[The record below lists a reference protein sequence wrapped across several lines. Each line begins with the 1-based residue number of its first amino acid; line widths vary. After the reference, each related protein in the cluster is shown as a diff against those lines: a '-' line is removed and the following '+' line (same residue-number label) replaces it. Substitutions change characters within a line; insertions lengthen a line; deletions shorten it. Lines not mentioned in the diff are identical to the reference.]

1 MNILNELIQKYRSDK
16 NASNYTPIYEK
27 EFEGIK
33 DTITSILEIGLGTI
47 IPGVHSSMHDWKTSR
62 VIDGENFNDYM
73 PGASLRAW
81 KEYFTNAQIYGGD
94 VQEDT
99 QFEEERIKTFLF
111 NSTNLEECDKY
122 LEDLKFDIIIDDGS
136 HTPQDQIDTMKNL
149 YNRAK
154 MFYIIE
160 DIHSGN
166 YNTIENALKN
176 TFTDYKE
183 FYYLE
188 PHKNL
193 LIIKKL

>member
-1 MNILNELIQKYRSDK
+1 MNTLNKLIEKYRSDK
-16 NASNYTPIYEK
+16 NASNYTTTYEK
-27 EFEGIK
+27 EFEPIK
-33 DTITSILEIGLGTI
+33 DSIQSILEIGLGTI
-47 IPGVHSSMHDWKTSR
+47 IEGVHSSMYDWKTTR
-62 VIDGENFNDYM
+62 VIDGESFNDYI

-94 VQEDT
+94 IQQDT

-111 NSTNLEECDKY
+111 NSTSLEECDKY
-122 LEDLKFDIIIDDGS
+122 LEDLQFDIIIDDGS
-136 HTPQDQIDTMKNL
+136 HDPQDQINTMKNL

-160 DIHSGN
+160 DIHGGN
-166 YNTIENALKN
+166 FSRIENELKN

-188 PHKNL
+188 PYKNL

>member
-1 MNILNELIQKYRSDK
+1 MTTLQELIKKYRSDK
-16 NASNYTPIYEK
+16 NASNYTTTYEK
-27 EFEGIK
+27 EFEPIK
-33 DTITSILEIGLGTI
+33 DSIQSILEIGLGTI
-47 IPGVHSSMHDWKTSR
+47 IEGAHSSMYDWKTSR
-62 VIDGENFNDYM
+62 FIDGETFNDYI

-94 VQEDT
+94 IQQDT

-111 NSTNLEECDKY
+111 NSTNLEECNKY
-122 LEDLKFDIIIDDGS
+122 LEDLQFDIIIDDGS
-136 HTPQDQIDTMKNL
+136 HNPQDQINTMKNL

-154 MFYIIE
+154 LFYIIE
-160 DIHSGN
+160 EIHGGN
-166 YNTIENALKN
+166 YSAIESELKN

-193 LIIKKL
+193 LIIKK

>member
-1 MNILNELIQKYRSDK
+1 MANLQELIKKYRSDK
-16 NASNYTPIYEK
+16 NASNYTTTYEK
-27 EFEGIK
+27 EFEPIK
-33 DTITSILEIGLGTI
+33 DSIQSILEIGLGTI
-47 IPGVHSSMHDWKTSR
+47 IEGAHSSMYDWKTSR
-62 VIDGENFNDYM
+62 FIDGETFNDYM

-94 VQEDT
+94 IQQDT

-111 NSTNLEECDKY
+111 NSTNLEECNKY
-122 LEDLKFDIIIDDGS
+122 LEDLQFDIIIDDGS
-136 HTPQDQIDTMKNL
+136 HNPQDQINTMKSL

-154 MFYIIE
+154 LFYIIE

-166 YNTIENALKN
+166 YSAIESELKN

-193 LIIKKL
+193 LIIKK

>member
-1 MNILNELIQKYRSDK
+1 MANLQELIKKYRSDK
-16 NASNYTPIYEK
+16 NASNYTTTYEK
-27 EFEGIK
+27 EFEPIK
-33 DTITSILEIGLGTI
+33 DSIQSILEIGLGTI
-47 IPGVHSSMHDWKTSR
+47 IEGAHSSMYDWKTSR
-62 VIDGENFNDYM
+62 FIDGETFNDYM

-94 VQEDT
+94 IQQDT

-111 NSTNLEECDKY
+111 NSTNLEECNKY
-122 LEDLKFDIIIDDGS
+122 LEDLQFDIIIDDGS
-136 HTPQDQIDTMKNL
+136 HNPQDQINTMKSL

-154 MFYIIE
+154 LFYIIE

-166 YNTIENALKN
+166 YSAIESELKN

-183 FYYLE
+183 FYLE

-193 LIIKKL
+193 LIIKK

>member
-1 MNILNELIQKYRSDK
+1 MTNLQELIKKYRSDK

-27 EFEGIK
+27 EFEPIK
-33 DTITSILEIGLGTI
+33 DSIKSILEIGLGTI
-47 IPGVHSSMHDWKTSR
+47 IEGAHSSMYDWKTSR
-62 VIDGENFNDYM
+62 FIDEESFNDYM

-81 KEYFTNAQIYGGD
+81 KEYFKNAQIYGGD
-94 VQEDT
+94 VQQDT

-111 NSTNLEECDKY
+111 NSTNLEECHKY
-122 LEDLKFDIIIDDGS
+122 LEDLQFDIIIDDGS
-136 HTPQDQIDTMKNL
+136 HNQQDQINTMKNL

-154 MFYIIE
+154 LFYIIE
-160 DIHSGN
+160 DIHGGN
-166 YNTIENALKN
+166 YSAIESELKN

-193 LIIKKL
+193 LIIKK

>member
-1 MNILNELIQKYRSDK
+1 MSTLKELIGKYRSDK
-16 NASNYTPIYEK
+16 NTSNYTPIYEK
-27 EFEGIK
+27 EFEPIK
-33 DTITSILEIGLGTI
+33 ETSTSVLEIALGTI
-47 IPGVHSSMHDWKTSR
+47 IPGVHSSMHHWKTSR
-62 VIDGENFNDYM
+62 VIDGEAFNDYM

-136 HTPQDQIDTMKNL
+136 HNPQDQINTMKNL

-160 DIHSGN
+160 DIHGGN
-166 YNTIENALKN
+166 YNTIENQLKN

>member
-16 NASNYTPIYEK
+16 NVSNYTPIYEK

-122 LEDLKFDIIIDDGS
+122 LEDLKEDRTKLNSSSLNSIQELLTLYYAKLLSYELKFNGKTFDI
-136 HTPQDQIDTMKNL
+136 
-149 YNRAK
+149 AK
-154 MFYIIE
+154 AN
-160 DIHSGN
+160 DVTH
-166 YNTIENALKN
+166 LV
-176 TFTDYKE
+176 
-183 FYYLE
+183 
-188 PHKNL
+188 
-193 LIIKKL
+193 

>member
-1 MNILNELIQKYRSDK
+1 MNTLNELIQKYRSDK
-16 NASNYTPIYEK
+16 NASNYTPTYEK

-47 IPGVHSSMHDWKTSR
+47 IEGVHSSMYDWKTSR
-62 VIDGENFNDYM
+62 VIDGESFNDYM

-81 KEYFTNAQIYGGD
+81 KEYFRNAQIYGGD
-94 VQEDT
+94 IQKDT

-111 NSTNLEECDKY
+111 NSTNLEECNNA
-122 LEDLKFDIIIDDGS
+122 LQDLQFDIIIDDGS
-136 HTPQDQIDTMKNL
+136 HDVEDQINTMKSL

-160 DIHSGN
+160 DIHGGN
-166 YNTIENALKN
+166 FSRIENELKN